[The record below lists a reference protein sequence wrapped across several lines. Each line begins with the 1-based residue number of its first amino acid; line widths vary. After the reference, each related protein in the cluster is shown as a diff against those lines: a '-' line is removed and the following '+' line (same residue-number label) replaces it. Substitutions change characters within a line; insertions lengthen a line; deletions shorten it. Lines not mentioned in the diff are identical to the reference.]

1 MKRLPR
7 PDEPAQN
14 FKMAA
19 LEADFLAGEEL
30 GELFVLLDGG
40 FLDEDVDFNAEID
53 SMVKEVADSEENTSG
68 FKMRSL

>member
-19 LEADFLAGEEL
+19 LEADFLVGEEL
-30 GELFVLLDGG
+30 EELFVLLDGG
-40 FLDEDVDFNAEID
+40 FLDEDVDFNAEIY

-68 FKMRSL
+68 FKRRSL